1 MLIRTTVNAVDRVRL
16 PNAPPSINIRMNDN
30 NDEIQQKLA
39 ELMEPINQ
47 QIMMCDERTDL
58 LILAFGMMNRSK
70 DIIDQQLGEIKRRSL
85 FKEHS

>member
-1 MLIRTTVNAVDRVRL
+1 
-16 PNAPPSINIRMNDN
+16 MNND

-70 DIIDQQLGEIKRRSL
+70 DIIDQQLGEKKRRSL

>member
-1 MLIRTTVNAVDRVRL
+1 
-16 PNAPPSINIRMNDN
+16 
-30 NDEIQQKLA
+30 
-39 ELMEPINQ
+39 MEPINQ

>member
-1 MLIRTTVNAVDRVRL
+1 
-16 PNAPPSINIRMNDN
+16 
-30 NDEIQQKLA
+30 
-39 ELMEPINQ
+39 MEPINQ

-70 DIIDQQLGEIKRRSL
+70 DIIDQQLGEKKRRSL